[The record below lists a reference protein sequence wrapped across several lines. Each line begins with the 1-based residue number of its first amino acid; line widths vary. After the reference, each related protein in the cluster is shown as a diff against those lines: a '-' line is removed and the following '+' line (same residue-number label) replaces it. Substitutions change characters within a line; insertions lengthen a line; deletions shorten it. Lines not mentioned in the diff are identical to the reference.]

1 MNLSQITSCFAVI
14 MLCASAA
21 STAAAPKPRAR
32 ELGIPLDGTPGQLNA
47 ITDVA
52 SVAVGYTTLI
62 EGSGKNAVRTGVTAI
77 LPRGRATLEK
87 SVFAGVFSLNGNG
100 EMTGTHWIEESGFLE
115 GPVMITGTHSVGTV
129 RDAVIAWRIKQ
140 GNPDPSGYWWSLP
153 VVAETWDGD
162 LSDANGFH
170 VKAEHVFAAL
180 EGAQGGALAEGNVG
194 GGTAMVCHE
203 FKCGTGTSSRVV
215 EIAGQRYTVGVLVQ
229 ANYGVRSELRIAGV
243 PVGKFMPVKPP
254 EAQDKGSIIIVVAT
268 DAPLLPQ
275 QMKRLA
281 RRASLGLAR
290 NGSYA
295 GDGSGDLFLAF
306 STANA
311 AANHVASFELR
322 ALGNGQLN
330 PLFLATVQAVEESI
344 INAMVAAETMTGRDG
359 VTVPAI
365 DTGEL
370 KKILKR
376 FDRLQR

>member
-254 EAQDKGSIIIVVAT
+254 EAQDQGSIIIVVAT

-344 INAMVAAETMTGRDG
+344 INAMVAAETMTGRNG
-359 VTVPAI
+359 ATVPAI

-370 KKILKR
+370 KKILQR